1 MPTFDKGPFS
11 ALAEDMDISV
21 DEFINKCS
29 SSETEELI
37 DALIEDEYLIKNCR
51 TKSNYD
57 QSVPESMYVQAI
69 DKLKE
74 KWNSLTSEEEQSI
87 LKIASR
93 F

>member
-1 MPTFDKGPFS
+1 MPRFY
-11 ALAEDMDISV
+11 EYEEVEVNIDIEV
-21 DEFINKCS
+21 DDFLNKCS

-37 DALIEDEYLIKNCR
+37 DALIEDGYLIKNCR
-51 TKSNYD
+51 NNFTD
-57 QSVPESMYVQAI
+57 HDRSVPESMYVQAI
-69 DKLKE
+69 DKLRE